1 MIIRYNRCFI
11 NIAQYYY
18 STKQIESHLLKR
30 LPTKQRINNAQVD
43 SKQLTH
49 RAQKILQ
56 SRWKDWIHHSKAR
69 RLSTTLGLNTGLYIR
84 LATSFVK
91 AGSKGQ
97 LVSCEPS
104 NIIANI
110 NHSIISYQELENH
123 IDDRLLSAFFDYAYS
138 YLPGFIQQLKKASQ
152 FSTVTWY
159 PQSQNSHRTIYI
171 HTINSNQFIKLYHNI
186 LETSTTMYCG
196 NQQLIDSSNN
206 QNGIKVTTINDYFED
221 PLFKKNQVSAFI
233 LDNIEKCTNQ
243 HNGWRWTNALFNI
256 PLKTTLHLLLNHNDD
271 QHSSMMTLLLTIL
284 KENDQESIVQ
294 HYTKP
299 YQSHIDTIHLIHN
312 KLQQRDCIIIKN
324 RHELFQLKDILESD
338 FGLKCSVLYSELPL
352 VIQLDQIKSY
362 NESKKDVLLVTEN
375 MDLPFK
381 INVGRLVFKSI
392 KKNQDEAYIT
402 INKLQ
407 QIISSF
413 DSING
418 IGCYRNTDVNY
429 LQKAI
434 AQTSHPL
441 LERKA
446 IGILPP
452 KHVFKKFH
460 QCFSE
465 NQSMSSIM
473 DIFKI
478 MTNVQGKYF
487 MCDWKDQMVIADSI
501 EHIPLTF
508 EDRWEFLNSPVNTK
522 LSITIPTIQLFGV
535 SVSSKKTCDLK
546 DIISTTSI
554 PNQPIMKTLDH
565 LVHQYHII
573 EWYRWFKLKYP
584 SIFISDDN
592 IITTLQQNTQLALK
606 DTLDLIK
613 PNITRSTIRKK
624 PIEKAY
630 LQVKKLIRQH

>member
-11 NIAQYYY
+11 NISRYYY
-18 STKQIESHLLKR
+18 STKHIESHLLKQ
-30 LPTKQRINNAQVD
+30 LPIKQRINNVQVD

-69 RLSTTLGLNTGLYIR
+69 RLSTTLGLNTGLYFQ
-84 LATSFVK
+84 LANSFVK
-91 AGSKGQ
+91 AGLKGQ
-97 LVSCEPS
+97 LVSCQPS

-110 NHSIISYQELENH
+110 NYSVISYQELENY
-123 IDDRLLSAFFDYAYS
+123 IDDQLLSAFFDYAYP
-138 YLPGFIQQLKKASQ
+138 YLPEFIQQLKKASQ

-186 LETSTTMYCG
+186 LETPTTMYCG
-196 NQQLIDSSNN
+196 NQQLISNN
-206 QNGIKVTTINDYFED
+206 QNDIKITTINDYFED
-221 PLFKKNQVSAFI
+221 PLFKKKEVSAFI

-256 PLKTTLHLLLNHNDD
+256 PLTTTLHLLLNHNDD
-271 QHSSMMTLLLTIL
+271 QHSSMMTLLLAIL
-284 KENDQESIVQ
+284 KENDQEYIVQ

-299 YQSHIDTIHLIHN
+299 YQSHLDIIHLIHD
-312 KLQQRDCIIIKN
+312 KIQQRDCIIIKN
-324 RHELFQLKDILESD
+324 RHELFQFKDILESD
-338 FGLKCSVLYSELPL
+338 FGLKCAILYSELPS

-362 NESKKDVLLVTEN
+362 NELKKDVLLVTEN

-381 INVGRLVFKSI
+381 INVGRLIFKSI

-407 QIISSF
+407 QMISSF

-418 IGCYRNTDVNY
+418 IGCYRNTDVKY
-429 LQKAI
+429 LQKTI
-434 AQTSHPL
+434 TQTSHPL
-441 LERKA
+441 LKHKA
-446 IGILPP
+446 IGVLPP

-460 QCFSE
+460 QFFSE

-522 LSITIPTIQLFGV
+522 LSITIPTLQLFGV
-535 SVSSKKTCDLK
+535 SVSLKKKCDLE

-554 PNQPIMKTLDH
+554 PNQPIIKTLDH

-573 EWYRWFKLKYP
+573 EWYHWFKLKYP

-592 IITTLQQNTQLALK
+592 IITSLQQNYQLAIK
-606 DTLDLIK
+606 DTLDIIK
-613 PNITRSTIRKK
+613 PNITQSTIRKK

-630 LQVKKLIRQH
+630 LQVEKLIRQH